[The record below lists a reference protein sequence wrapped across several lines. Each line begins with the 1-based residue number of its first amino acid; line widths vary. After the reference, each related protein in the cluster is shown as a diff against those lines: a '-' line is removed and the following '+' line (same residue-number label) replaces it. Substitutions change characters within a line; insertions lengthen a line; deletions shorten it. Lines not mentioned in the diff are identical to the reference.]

1 VEVKRKIDVLVDLG
15 KMKPN
20 NSKYASCVTL
30 LIKKDGSRHLSGNYQ
45 PFNTQTCQDS
55 FPMLVMD
62 DVINQLDKSSWFIA
76 LDLQSGFWQ
85 IWMAL
90 EDMKKITLI
99 TKIGLY
105 DWMFMPFGFLNATNT
120 FTKTMSEAFRN
131 LGDKFLKVFVDDL
144 NVHNESW
151 EEHLQH
157 LDVVFSKL
165 REVNLKLSSNKC
177 CFPTKNITF
186 LGHVVSKDGTKPD
199 LGKIEAILHFLEP
212 KVVINIWSFLGLTG

>member
-1 VEVKRKIDVLVDLG
+1 
-15 KMKPN
+15 
-20 NSKYASCVTL
+20 
-30 LIKKDGSRHLSGNYQ
+30 
-45 PFNTQTCQDS
+45 
-55 FPMLVMD
+55 
-62 DVINQLDKSSWFIA
+62 
-76 LDLQSGFWQ
+76 
-85 IWMAL
+85 
-90 EDMKKITLI
+90 
-99 TKIGLY
+99 
-105 DWMFMPFGFLNATNT
+105 
-120 FTKTMSEAFRN
+120 
-131 LGDKFLKVFVDDL
+131 
-144 NVHNESW
+144 VHNESW